1 MLGRLQKATWLALFA
16 CLVGGFGF
24 VVWSA
29 SQKPPPHYRSSP
41 TKTEQKENQPPKTV
55 INSGTQKDRDKR
67 EQDTEGYG
75 PFLDKPTDW
84 LLVIFNGL
92 LAAFTWRLWISTNR
106 LFRVTNIAAEA
117 AKKSADA
124 SLLALRPWVSC
135 EVSIISDLTYRSNGD
150 PCIAIRFILKN
161 NGHSPAMGVRLTQ
174 WFHLLSPVHT
184 LSIHVQQRIADLL
197 KGLPAQERGLLL
209 FPGQTHVSDIELP
222 ISRVEIEKSIED
234 IKPKKHFFPE
244 LIGLVSYTYPLATHN
259 PQTGFIFYLRKIVPD
274 ETYGFAFDLD
284 EPIVPAG
291 NITLRAHGLWSEYAT

>member
-1 MLGRLQKATWLALFA
+1 MLTDHTRKTIQAI
-16 CLVGGFGF
+16 LVAVF
-24 VVWSA
+24 VA
-29 SQKPPPHYRSSP
+29 
-41 TKTEQKENQPPKTV
+41 
-55 INSGTQKDRDKR
+55 
-67 EQDTEGYG
+67 
-75 PFLDKPTDW
+75 
-84 LLVIFNGL
+84 
-92 LAAFTWRLWISTNR
+92 WISFGSWYSWQSSKSPHAPTNR
-106 LFRVTNIAAEA
+106 QTAKQPDEKAAHYNPFYEFWQWTTHDAVSFYTFVLAIFTGILGSVAIVQIRYLSRADETARMAAEA
-117 AKKSADA
+117 AKKSANA

-135 EVSIISDLTYRSNGD
+135 EAKIISDLTYRSNGD
-150 PCIAIRFILKN
+150 PCITIRFILKN
-161 NGHSPAMGVRLTQ
+161 NGHSPAMGVRLMQ

-184 LSIHVQQRIADLL
+184 HSIHAQQRIADLL

-222 ISRVEIEKSIED
+222 ISRIEIEKSIED